1 MANSRIRIDPISM
14 IFLLLLMVWNI
25 LIIIPYHS
33 SLPIS
38 STSSQPF
45 YKAIRERL
53 FIPKTFPTNL
63 FKSNFRRSL
72 FSSSSP
78 SSLNENDELLLNTM
92 KDRLLL
98 IKPILFQRSIP
109 SRKRSCLINAGLS
122 NNCDFRDFIS
132 AANARRIWESQASP
146 GKRSAIYSN
155 FNDIV
160 SKSSDSDLSPSLS
173 SSSTTSSSP
182 SSSSSYGNKLSPLS
196 NSIQSKDSLGL
207 MEENDSPSSQLI
219 ESFRDRKEDDQS
231 NQSIRNLLNPI
242 NPEQTI
248 LAKNS
253 IENDRIIKR
262 MNCISGLPGGD
273 CENFF
278 LGSESLGQ
286 DFLRPGGRNPGKR

>member
-109 SRKRSCLINAGLS
+109 SS
-122 NNCDFRDFIS
+122 
-132 AANARRIWESQASP
+132 
-146 GKRSAIYSN
+146 
-155 FNDIV
+155 
-160 SKSSDSDLSPSLS
+160 
-173 SSSTTSSSP
+173 
-182 SSSSSYGNKLSPLS
+182 
-196 NSIQSKDSLGL
+196 
-207 MEENDSPSSQLI
+207 
-219 ESFRDRKEDDQS
+219 
-231 NQSIRNLLNPI
+231 
-242 NPEQTI
+242 PEQTI